1 MDNRPL
7 YEIGGMKM
15 VVNKENM
22 TNMLNEMIDRE
33 SANINGTH
41 SDDINNMDIYL
52 KGYVRALKNLLFI
65 ISVNGE

>member
-1 MDNRPL
+1 
-7 YEIGGMKM
+7 M

-22 TNMLNEMIDRE
+22 IGMLNEMIDRE
-33 SANINGTH
+33 SANINSTH
-41 SDDINNMDIYL
+41 SGDINDTDIYL